1 MLKEDT
7 ADRLF
12 ASFGAILAILFL
24 AVVGCII
31 VGLFSNSQPFYI
43 PFIFVLAG
51 VLIVVVILSNIQSIA
66 RHRFF
71 LLAIKISLGVFV
83 LTAIGYHIHRAYDR
97 HLIVSEQDVNVD
109 DYRPFA
115 DHSKVVTLDK
125 PSTYTLS
132 AKDQLPILD
141 GATALY
147 PLYSA
152 FVRAVYPAQDYEP
165 NDKKSMVRITGT
177 GQAYQRLIHHNVD
190 MIFAAAPS
198 KQQEKSAQAKGLQLN
213 MQPIGREAFVF
224 FVHKNNPVHSLTS
237 TQIKQIYTGEITNW
251 QQVGGNNDPIRAFQ
265 RPEDSGSQ
273 AMLRRWM
280 GNQPPMTPIVEDVA
294 SGMGGIM
301 EQTADYRNYKNAI
314 GYSFHYFATQMNAN
328 DNIRLLAIDGVY
340 PDEASIRNESYP
352 IITPFYAITASDL
365 TSKGSQDKT
374 NPNLQPFLNW
384 ILSEQGQQLVKKT
397 GYFPIR

>member
-1 MLKEDT
+1 MLKEDK
-7 ADRLF
+7 ADHLF
-12 ASFGAILAILFL
+12 KSFGAILAILFL
-24 AVVGCII
+24 AFVGLIVVA
-31 VGLFSNSQPFYI
+31 LFSNSQPFYI

-51 VLIVVVILSNIQSIA
+51 AMIIAVILSNIQSIA

-71 LLAIKISLGVFV
+71 PLAIKISLGLFV
-83 LTAIGYHIHRAYDR
+83 LTAVGYHIHRAYDQ

-115 DHSKVVTLDK
+115 DHTKVVTLDK
-125 PSTYTLS
+125 PSTYTLT
-132 AKDQLPILD
+132 AQDQLPVLD

-152 FVRAVYPAQDYEP
+152 FVRAVYPANDYKP
-165 NDKKSMVRITGT
+165 NDKKSSVRMTGT
-177 GQAYQRLIHHNVD
+177 GQAYKHLIHHRVD

-198 KQQEKSAQAKGLQLN
+198 KEQEKLAQAKGLQLN

-237 TQIKQIYTGEITNW
+237 AQIKQIYTGEITNW

-273 AMLRRWM
+273 AMLRRSM
-280 GNQPPMTPIVEDVA
+280 GDQSPMTPIVDDVA

-328 DNIRLLAIDGVY
+328 DDIRLLAVDGVY

-352 IITPFYAITASDL
+352 IITPFYAITASNRIAKDS
-365 TSKGSQDKT
+365 TDTT
-374 NPNLQPFLNW
+374 NPNIQPFLNW
-384 ILSEQGQQLVKKT
+384 ILSEQGQQLVRKT
-397 GYFPIR
+397 GYFPI

>member
-1 MLKEDT
+1 VLKEDK
-7 ADRLF
+7 ADHLF
-12 ASFGAILAILFL
+12 KSFGAILAILFL
-24 AVVGCII
+24 AFVGLIVVA
-31 VGLFSNSQPFYI
+31 LFSNSQPFYI

-51 VLIVVVILSNIQSIA
+51 AMIIAVILSNIQSIA

-71 LLAIKISLGVFV
+71 PLAIKISLGLFV
-83 LTAIGYHIHRAYDR
+83 LTAVGYHIHRAYDQ

-115 DHSKVVTLDK
+115 DHTKVVTLDK
-125 PSTYTLS
+125 PSTYTLT
-132 AKDQLPILD
+132 AQDQLPVLD

-152 FVRAVYPAQDYEP
+152 FVRAVYPANDYKP
-165 NDKKSMVRITGT
+165 NDKKSSVRMTGT
-177 GQAYQRLIHHNVD
+177 GQAYKHLIHHRVD

-198 KQQEKSAQAKGLQLN
+198 KEQEKLAQAKGLQLN

-237 TQIKQIYTGEITNW
+237 AQIKQIYTGEITNW

-273 AMLRRWM
+273 AMLRRSM
-280 GNQPPMTPIVEDVA
+280 GDQSPMTPIVDDVA

-328 DNIRLLAIDGVY
+328 DDIRLLAVDGVY

-352 IITPFYAITASDL
+352 IITPFYAITASDR
-365 TSKGSQDKT
+365 TAKDSTDT
-374 NPNLQPFLNW
+374 ANPNIQPFLNW
-384 ILSEQGQQLVKKT
+384 ILSEQGQQLVRKT
-397 GYFPIR
+397 GYFPI

>member
-1 MLKEDT
+1 MLKEDK
-7 ADRLF
+7 ADHLF
-12 ASFGAILAILFL
+12 KSFGAILAILFL
-24 AVVGCII
+24 AFVGLIVVA
-31 VGLFSNSQPFYI
+31 LFSNSQPFYI

-51 VLIVVVILSNIQSIA
+51 AMIIAVILSNIQSIA
-66 RHRFF
+66 RQRFF
-71 LLAIKISLGVFV
+71 PLAIKISLGLFV
-83 LTAIGYHIHRAYDR
+83 LTAVGYHIHRAYDQ

-115 DHSKVVTLDK
+115 DHTKVVTLDK
-125 PSTYTLS
+125 PSTYTLT
-132 AKDQLPILD
+132 AQDQLPVLD

-152 FVRAVYPAQDYEP
+152 FVRAVYPANDYKP
-165 NDKKSMVRITGT
+165 NDKKSSVRMTGT
-177 GQAYQRLIHHNVD
+177 GQAYKHLIHHRVD

-198 KQQEKSAQAKGLQLN
+198 KEQEKLAQAKGLQLN

-237 TQIKQIYTGEITNW
+237 AQIKQIYTGEITNW

-280 GNQPPMTPIVEDVA
+280 GDQSPMTPIVDDVA

-314 GYSFHYFATQMNAN
+314 GYSFHYFATQMHAN
-328 DNIRLLAIDGVY
+328 DDIRLLAVDGVY

-352 IITPFYAITASDL
+352 IITPFYAITASNRIAKDS
-365 TSKGSQDKT
+365 TDTT
-374 NPNLQPFLNW
+374 NPNIQPFLNW
-384 ILSEQGQQLVKKT
+384 ILSEQGQQLVRKT
-397 GYFPIR
+397 GYFPI

>member
-1 MLKEDT
+1 LKEDK
-7 ADRLF
+7 ADRIFL
-12 ASFGAILAILFL
+12 SFGAILAILFL
-24 AVVGCII
+24 AVVALII
-31 VGLFSNSQPFYI
+31 VALVSDSQPFYI
-43 PFIFVLAG
+43 PFIGVLAG
-51 VLIVVVILSNIQSIA
+51 VLIIVVILSNIQSIA

-71 LLAIKISLGVFV
+71 ALAIKISLGLFV
-83 LTAIGYHIHRAYDR
+83 LTAVGYHIYRAYDQ

-132 AKDQLPILD
+132 AQDQLPVLD

-152 FVRAVYPAQDYEP
+152 FVRAVYPAQDYKPE
-165 NDKKSMVRITGT
+165 DKKSVVRITGT
-177 GQAYQRLIHHNVD
+177 GQAYKRLIKHRVD

-198 KQQEKSAQAKGLQLN
+198 KEQAKLAKAQGLQLN

-224 FVHKNNPVHSLTS
+224 FVHKNNPVRSLTS
-237 TQIKQIYTGEITNW
+237 AQIKQIYSGQITNW
-251 QQVGGNNDPIRAFQ
+251 QQVGGSNDPIRAFQ

-280 GNQPPMTPIVEDVA
+280 GNQPLMTPIVDDVA
-294 SGMGGIM
+294 SGMGGII

-328 DNIRLLAIDGVY
+328 DDIRLLAVDGVY

-352 IITPFYAITASDL
+352 IITPFYAITASDR
-365 TSKGSQDKT
+365 TVKGSKDKV
-374 NPNLQPFLNW
+374 NPNLQPFLHW

>member
-1 MLKEDT
+1 MLKEDK
-7 ADRLF
+7 ADHLF

-24 AVVGCII
+24 AFVGLIVVA
-31 VGLFSNSQPFYI
+31 LFSNSQPFYI

-51 VLIVVVILSNIQSIA
+51 AMIIAVILSNIQSIA
-66 RHRFF
+66 RQRFF
-71 LLAIKISLGVFV
+71 PLAIKISLGLFV
-83 LTAIGYHIHRAYDR
+83 LTAVGYHIHRAYDQ

-109 DYRPFA
+109 DYLPFA
-115 DHSKVVTLDK
+115 DHTKVATLDK

-132 AKDQLPILD
+132 AQDQLPVLD

-152 FVRAVYPAQDYEP
+152 FVRAVYPANDYKP
-165 NDKKSMVRITGT
+165 NDKKSSVRMTGT
-177 GQAYQRLIHHNVD
+177 GQAYKQLIHHRVD

-198 KQQEKSAQAKGLQLN
+198 KEQEKLAQAKGLQLN

-224 FVHKNNPVHSLTS
+224 FVHKNNPVHNLTS
-237 TQIKQIYTGEITNW
+237 AQIKQIYTGEITNW

-280 GNQPPMTPIVEDVA
+280 GDQSPMTPIVDDVA

-314 GYSFHYFATQMNAN
+314 GYSFHYFATQMHAN
-328 DNIRLLAIDGVY
+328 DDIRLLAVDGVY

-352 IITPFYAITASDL
+352 IITPFYAITASNRIAKDS
-365 TSKGSQDKT
+365 TDTT
-374 NPNLQPFLNW
+374 NLNIQPFLNW
-384 ILSEQGQQLVKKT
+384 ILSEQGQQLVRKT
-397 GYFPIR
+397 GYFPI

>member
-1 MLKEDT
+1 MKRDKV
-7 ADRLF
+7 DHFF

-24 AVVGCII
+24 AAVALIGVA
-31 VGLFSNSQPFYI
+31 LFSNMQKFYI
-43 PFIFVLAG
+43 PFILVIAG
-51 VLIVVVILSNIQSIA
+51 LMIVVVILSNIQSIA

-71 LLAIKISLGVFV
+71 PISVKLCLGLFV
-83 LTAIGYHIHRAYDR
+83 GIAIGYHIDRAYDH

-115 DHSKVVTLDK
+115 DHSKVATLDS

-132 AKDQLPILD
+132 AQDQLPVLD

-152 FVRAVYPAQDYEP
+152 FVKAVYPAQDYEP
-165 NDKKSMVRITGT
+165 DDTKSIVRITGT
-177 GQAYQRLIHHNVD
+177 GKAYQRLINHNVD

-198 KQQEKSAQAKGLQLN
+198 KQQQKAAQAKGLQLN

-251 QQVGGNNDPIRAFQ
+251 KQVGGNDDPIRAFQ

-280 GNQPPMTPIVEDVA
+280 GDQQPMTPIVDDVA
-294 SGMGGIM
+294 SGMGGII

-328 DNIRLLAIDGVY
+328 DDIRLLAIDGVY
-340 PDEASIRNESYP
+340 PDVASIRNKQYP
-352 IITPFYAITASDL
+352 IITPFYAIT
-365 TSKGSQDKT
+365 TSSNRKT
-374 NPNLQPFLNW
+374 DTTSSVHPNIQPFLNW

>member
-1 MLKEDT
+1 MKEDK
-7 ADRLF
+7 ADRIFL
-12 ASFGAILAILFL
+12 SFGAILAILFL
-24 AVVGCII
+24 AVVALII
-31 VGLFSNSQPFYI
+31 VALVSDSQPFYI
-43 PFIFVLAG
+43 PFIGVLAG
-51 VLIVVVILSNIQSIA
+51 VLIIVVILSNIQSIA

-71 LLAIKISLGVFV
+71 ALAIKISLGLFV
-83 LTAIGYHIHRAYDR
+83 LTAVGYHIYRAYDQ

-132 AKDQLPILD
+132 AQDQLPVLD

-152 FVRAVYPAQDYEP
+152 FVRAVYPAQDYKPE
-165 NDKKSMVRITGT
+165 DKKSVVRITGT
-177 GQAYQRLIHHNVD
+177 GQAYKRLIKHRVD

-198 KQQEKSAQAKGLQLN
+198 KEQAKLAKAQGLQLN

-224 FVHKNNPVHSLTS
+224 FVHKNNPVRSLTS
-237 TQIKQIYTGEITNW
+237 AQIKQIYSGQITNW
-251 QQVGGNNDPIRAFQ
+251 QQVGGSNDPIRAFQ

-280 GNQPPMTPIVEDVA
+280 GNQPLMTPIVDDVA
-294 SGMGGIM
+294 SGMGGII

-328 DNIRLLAIDGVY
+328 DDIRLLAVDGVY

-352 IITPFYAITASDL
+352 IITPFYAITASDR
-365 TSKGSQDKT
+365 TVKGSKDKV
-374 NPNLQPFLNW
+374 NPNLQPFLHW